1 MLSLKEIKKGL
12 LAARLSIVSEKTGIH
27 YNTLL
32 NIRDSED
39 ANPTYDILSKLT
51 DYFGKKS

>member
-39 ANPTYDILSKLT
+39 ANPTYDILSKLN